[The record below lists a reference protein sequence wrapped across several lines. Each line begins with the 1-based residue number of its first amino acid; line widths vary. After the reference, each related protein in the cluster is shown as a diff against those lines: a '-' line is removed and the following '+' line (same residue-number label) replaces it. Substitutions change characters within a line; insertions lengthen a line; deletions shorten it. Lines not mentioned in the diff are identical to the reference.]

1 MTIGL
6 DEFGIIKKY
15 FSPLSR
21 GESGAYSLLD
31 DAAKVKFKSS
41 SSTVITTDAMVSGV
55 HFPLTEPANYIAS
68 RLLRVN
74 LSDIAAMG
82 AVPVGYTLLLAL
94 PDSINIEWIS
104 SFSTGLAEEQEIFGV
119 TLLGGDTTKCSSE
132 MVLSIT
138 MLAEAKENNVLLRS
152 GANEGDEV
160 YVSGYIGDAFL
171 GLSILQRELENSDK
185 KTDKYLIERF
195 RRQTPRLELGKRL
208 VGIATSAIDLS
219 DGLISDLGHVCS
231 ASNVSAR
238 IIIDE
243 IPISKAAEKIVLD
256 DSKIIRNLITGG
268 DDYELI
274 FTVPSNK
281 SGIVDNLSVELGVNL
296 TKIGEIIKKN
306 NSQSVA
312 TFDLSGNMIIF
323 EKTGFRHF

>member
-1 MTIGL
+1 M
-6 DEFGIIKKY
+6 
-15 FSPLSR
+15 
-21 GESGAYSLLD
+21 
-31 DAAKVKFKSS
+31 
-41 SSTVITTDAMVSGV
+41 
-55 HFPLTEPANYIAS
+55 
-68 RLLRVN
+68 
-74 LSDIAAMG
+74 
-82 AVPVGYTLLLAL
+82 
-94 PDSINIEWIS
+94 
-104 SFSTGLAEEQEIFGV
+104 
-119 TLLGGDTTKCSSE
+119 
-132 MVLSIT
+132 
-138 MLAEAKENNVLLRS
+138 
-152 GANEGDEV
+152 
-160 YVSGYIGDAFL
+160 
-171 GLSILQRELENSDK
+171 
-185 KTDKYLIERF
+185 
-195 RRQTPRLELGKRL
+195 
-208 VGIATSAIDLS
+208 GIATSAIDLS

-306 NSQSVA
+306 NSQSVS

>member
-31 DAAKVKFKSS
+31 DAAKVKFNSS

-195 RRQTPRLELGKRL
+195 RRPTPRLELGKRL

-306 NSQSVA
+306 NSQSVS